1 MIKEMK
7 PLSLVE
13 AKKIIEEH
21 KGREDIE
28 PYFKKFIKVKEKDAE
43 EMKKEISALD
53 NHRIKQE
60 HIAKIIDFMPE
71 TISELNKIFTE
82 TSLGEE
88 EAKQVID
95 IVKKESRE
103 K

>member
-1 MIKEMK
+1 MK

-53 NHRIKQE
+53 NHRIKQ
-60 HIAKIIDFMPE
+60 
-71 TISELNKIFTE
+71 
-82 TSLGEE
+82 
-88 EAKQVID
+88 
-95 IVKKESRE
+95 
-103 K
+103 